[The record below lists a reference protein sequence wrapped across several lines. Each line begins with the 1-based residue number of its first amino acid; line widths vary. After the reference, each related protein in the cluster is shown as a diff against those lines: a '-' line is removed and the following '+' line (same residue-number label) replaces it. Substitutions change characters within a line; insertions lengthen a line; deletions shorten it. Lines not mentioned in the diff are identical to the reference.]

1 MSEQLDNQAIDSNKK
16 EESISEFSDIKKTE
30 DYSSPE
36 GPSNLALEI
45 RCPLCPK
52 FAKITINNIKN
63 EIISECPDNH
73 YMKLDFLSF
82 VERSTDH
89 PIKNTKCSICNSN
102 GKTNNYCLECNKYF
116 CDECL
121 EKHNKNDLPYN
132 NGGIYSNI
140 LLKNNSQEN
149 NGNTPENL
157 NTSFPNHLSTLN
169 LVNNNSSIQ
178 NTVQHHVININEQ
191 DNNCAIH
198 KNEKFLAFCTKCNKS
213 FCKNCLE
220 ELKKGLKSNL
230 NAISCG
236 KFGNTQHNI
245 KKLKDIVDE
254 KKLKKIKQNLDKEV
268 EIINYIENKSNIII
282 ELILEKI
289 NNLREIHLL
298 KEQLYNLYLSN
309 KENSSLVKTV
319 NNLNSGFNLNPTQ
332 FNTNEKLLTN
342 LEIINLKLNKINE
355 KEEVKQENLNN
366 KNIDN
371 NNNNDIINNIE
382 ITNNNNK
389 EEDKKVENKP
399 SKSEIKKMKEE
410 KKKQIQKIKEEKKKA
425 LKKKKE
431 EMKKLKQQKK
441 NELKEKKE
449 NNKDSNKDEEN
460 KDIPFEQNDDKNI
473 NPEQ

>member
-1 MSEQLDNQAIDSNKK
+1 MSEQLDNQETDKNKK
-16 EESISEFSDIKKTE
+16 EDSISEFSDIKKTE
-30 DYSSPE
+30 NYSSPE
-36 GPSNLALEI
+36 GPSNLAPEI

-132 NGGIYSNI
+132 NGGIYSSI
-140 LLKNNSQEN
+140 LLKNNIQEN

-245 KKLKDIVDE
+245 KKLKDIVDD

-268 EIINYIENKSNIII
+268 EIINYIENQSNIII

-319 NNLNSGFNLNPTQ
+319 NSLNSGFNLNPAQ
-332 FNTNEKLLTN
+332 FNTNEKLLNN
-342 LEIINLKLNKINE
+342 LEIINLKLNNDKKN
-355 KEEVKQENLNN
+355 EEVKQENLNN
-366 KNIDN
+366 KNINKN
-371 NNNNDIINNIE
+371 NNEINNNID
-382 ITNNNNK
+382 ITTKNNK

-399 SKSEIKKMKEE
+399 NKSEIKKMKEE
-410 KKKQIQKIKEEKKKA
+410 KRKQIQKIKEEKKKS

-431 EMKKLKQQKK
+431 EMKNLKKQKK